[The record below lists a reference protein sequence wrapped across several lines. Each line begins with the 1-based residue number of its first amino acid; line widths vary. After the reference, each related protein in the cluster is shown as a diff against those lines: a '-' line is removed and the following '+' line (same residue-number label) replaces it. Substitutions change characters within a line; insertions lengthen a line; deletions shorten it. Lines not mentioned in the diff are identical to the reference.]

1 MGSLLPLSTRIGRA
15 EENREKGRPRERKRE
30 KEGRR
35 DKERL
40 TPRCEDLSPPLHI
53 GNFCL
58 LMPVFNYL
66 YFRNR
71 AVIFFEICNIYANQ
85 MVITVAVSIILIS

>member
-1 MGSLLPLSTRIGRA
+1 LGGQRKTEERGGRT
-15 EENREKGRPRERKRE
+15 ERKRE

-35 DKERL
+35 DEERL

-53 GNFCL
+53 GNFCF

-71 AVIFFEICNIYANQ
+71 VVIFVVEICNIYANQ
-85 MVITVAVSIILIS
+85 MVITVAISIILIS